1 MSFDPYKRPLKIQES
16 IGLQPPKWEPIW
28 ECVGAFSHTFLH
40 SQEHE
45 M

>member
-1 MSFDPYKRPLKIQES
+1 MSFDPCHHFEDLGVHL
-16 IGLQPPKWEPIW
+16 GLQFPKLEFIW
-28 ECVGAFSHTFLH
+28 ECEGSFPHTFLH